1 MKINII
7 DSRKKL
13 AIISFYLLFPGFF
26 FYHYLVGS
34 GFLFPYLG
42 GYFGI
47 VSTITLII
55 TTILNL
61 IDFRLTKKTTDIIF
75 YIIILHT
82 SITATLNYLL
92 ESPTSFSTEMFFW
105 SLAGITQ
112 NISCYLIAKH
122 LNFNKNSLNILSIT
136 LILMFL
142 TVIFNIGN
150 DGIFYIQQEASADIS
165 DLVSNYQ
172 GFARSLIFVLLLLA
186 AYNFKSNAKFII
198 INTIGIVA
206 LFFNGARADFILFIA
221 STLSLYL
228 FKNLINLKKIALS
241 LAAALL
247 FIISGINFI
256 QLDYDSRMLE
266 IFDLSNSTSHLARE
280 LLFENGLD
288 IISNNLIF
296 GSYGAYTDIDGIGSY
311 PHNLT
316 SAWVNLGILGFILYI
331 VIIANLWIYTIWA
344 FLKKRTSSAEFN
356 VFFLFLVYVSL
367 ALYSSKDYSYMLVG
381 FLIGLRSRLDILQ
394 DYPLFTQR

>member
-1 MKINII
+1 
-7 DSRKKL
+7 
-13 AIISFYLLFPGFF
+13 
-26 FYHYLVGS
+26 
-34 GFLFPYLG
+34 
-42 GYFGI
+42 
-47 VSTITLII
+47 
-55 TTILNL
+55 
-61 IDFRLTKKTTDIIF
+61 
-75 YIIILHT
+75 
-82 SITATLNYLL
+82 
-92 ESPTSFSTEMFFW
+92 
-105 SLAGITQ
+105 
-112 NISCYLIAKH
+112 
-122 LNFNKNSLNILSIT
+122 
-136 LILMFL
+136 
-142 TVIFNIGN
+142 
-150 DGIFYIQQEASADIS
+150 
-165 DLVSNYQ
+165 
-172 GFARSLIFVLLLLA
+172 
-186 AYNFKSNAKFII
+186 
-198 INTIGIVA
+198 
-206 LFFNGARADFILFIA
+206 
-221 STLSLYL
+221 
-228 FKNLINLKKIALS
+228 
-241 LAAALL
+241 
-247 FIISGINFI
+247 
-256 QLDYDSRMLE
+256 MLE